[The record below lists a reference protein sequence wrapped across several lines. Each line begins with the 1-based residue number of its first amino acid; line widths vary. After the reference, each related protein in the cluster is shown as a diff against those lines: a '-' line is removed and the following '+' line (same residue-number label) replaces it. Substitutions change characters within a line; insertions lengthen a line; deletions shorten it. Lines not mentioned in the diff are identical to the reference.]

1 MVFSDPEATVQRST
15 TLQHKHALTIKNRRG
30 GFTDNDPLV
39 PIPNQGNF
47 MRILQKS
54 LPDNKGF
61 VSWHNLACIKLRGY
75 QVEIIR
81 TFIHHLG
88 ITYWRLR
95 YLVPKAAEALS
106 HTSWVQINSLYFN
119 VMITP
124 YNKAINLDIF
134 YSVTSAEIT
143 NKEMVTSKDPNVLME
158 QLTPIPNVFSPMPPE
173 ADDRVIRGIMQKIT
187 PHSYKNL

>member
-1 MVFSDPEATVQRST
+1 MNLAFISLPQGPESLAVGPVDCSDPEATVQRSAT
-15 TLQHKHALTIKNRRG
+15 QHKHALTIKSRRG
-30 GFTDNDPLV
+30 GHTNNDPLV

-61 VSWHNLACIKLRGY
+61 VSWQTLACIKLRGY

-88 ITYWRLR
+88 ISFWRLR
-95 YLVPKAAEALS
+95 YLVPKAAGTLS
-106 HTSWVQINSLYFN
+106 HTNWVQINSLYFN

-124 YNKAINLDIF
+124 YNKTINLSIF
-134 YSVTSAEIT
+134 NSVISAEVT
-143 NKEMVTSKDPNVLME
+143 NKEIATSKDPDMVLE
-158 QLTPIPNVFSPMPPE
+158 LLTPIPNAFSPMPPE
-173 ADDRVIRGIMQKIT
+173 
-187 PHSYKNL
+187 

>member
-1 MVFSDPEATVQRST
+1 MVCSDSGATVQRST
-15 TLQHKHALTIKNRRG
+15 NPQHLNVLNIKNRRG
-30 GFTDNDPLV
+30 GLTYNDPLV

-54 LPDNKGF
+54 SPDNKGF
-61 VSWHNLACIKLRGY
+61 VSWQNLACIKLRGY

-88 ITYWRLR
+88 ISYWRLR
-95 YLVPKAAEALS
+95 YLVPKAAGALS

-124 YNKAINLDIF
+124 YNKTINLSIF
-134 YSVTSAEIT
+134 NSVTSAEVA
-143 NKEMVTSKDPNVLME
+143 NKEMVTSKDPDVLLE
-158 QLTPIPNVFSPMPPE
+158 QLTPIPNAFSPMPPE
-173 ADDRVIRGIMQKIT
+173 
-187 PHSYKNL
+187 